1 MANKTLNLKLGE
13 LFLVRE
19 VVGAAGWAVTVNDI
33 YMGGKLLN
41 DVFPEGTPIKTKE
54 ELDGVVDSFEVTEKQ
69 LELIKKALKHSIEKG
84 VLFPSKYVAS
94 VLDTF
99 GMVEYFV

>member
-19 VVGAAGWAVTVNDI
+19 VVGSAGWAVTINDI

-41 DVFPEGTPIKTKE
+41 DVIPEGTPIKAKE
-54 ELDGVVDSFEVTEKQ
+54 ELDVIGAPFEVTDKQ
-69 LELIKKALKHSIEKG
+69 ADIIKKALKYSIEKG

-99 GMVEYFV
+99 GMVE

>member
-19 VVGAAGWAVTVNDI
+19 VVGSAGWAITINDI

-41 DVFPEGTPIKTKE
+41 DVIPEGTPIKAKE
-54 ELDGVVDSFEVTEKQ
+54 ELDVTVAPFEVTDKQ
-69 LELIKKALKHSIEKG
+69 ADIIKKALKYSIEKG

-99 GMVEYFV
+99 GMVE

>member
-19 VVGAAGWAVTVNDI
+19 VVGAAGWAVTINDI

-41 DVFPEGTPIKTKE
+41 DVLPEGTPIKTKE
-54 ELDGVVDSFEVTEKQ
+54 ELDNAVASFDLTEKQ
-69 LELIKKALKHSIEKG
+69 VEVVKKALKYSIEKG

-99 GMVEYFV
+99 GMVE

>member
-19 VVGAAGWAVTVNDI
+19 VVGAAGWAVTINDI

-54 ELDGVVDSFEVTEKQ
+54 ELDNAVASFDLTEKQ
-69 LELIKKALKHSIEKG
+69 VEVVKKALKHSIEKG

-99 GMVEYFV
+99 GMVE

>member
-33 YMGGKLLN
+33 YTGGKLLN
-41 DVFPEGTPIKTKE
+41 DVFPEGTPIKTK
-54 ELDGVVDSFEVTEKQ
+54 
-69 LELIKKALKHSIEKG
+69 
-84 VLFPSKYVAS
+84 
-94 VLDTF
+94 
-99 GMVEYFV
+99 